1 MCYIGICGAT
11 RSGKTTLAKNIIQYL
26 KSDEKHLI
34 HLDDFFSLELLYEH
48 KNNWEI
54 PEVIEWRYLI
64 EDMENEKYTINY
76 LKKKYVVTEG
86 FLLFKKPLFYKF
98 NKSIF
103 IWVSKEESKKRRMET
118 KPVTEEYFENLVWPN
133 YLRNNY
139 HLAEMKRNKEKNLGG
154 DILVLDSTKET
165 AEEMS
170 DKAIKFIFNK
180 KEIKRDLKKEQE
192 LLDYIEQ
199 QYVPEKNNYLFIDI
213 QNFLLHE
220 QNMKK
225 HNMKG

>member
-1 MCYIGICGAT
+1 MGNKQCYIGICGAT

-76 LKKKYVVTEG
+76 LNKKYVLTEG
-86 FLLFKKPLFYKF
+86 FLLFKKPLFYRF
-98 NKSIF
+98 HKSIF

-118 KPVTEEYFENLVWPN
+118 KPVTEEYYENLVWPN

-139 HLAEMKRNKEKNLGG
+139 HLAEMKRKREKNLGG

-165 AEEMS
+165 TEEMF

-180 KEIKRDLKKEQE
+180 KDIKRDLKREQE
-192 LLDYIEQ
+192 LLDNIEQ
-199 QYVPEKNNYLFIDI
+199 QYNDLIKKEK
-213 QNFLLHE
+213 
-220 QNMKK
+220 
-225 HNMKG
+225 

>member
-1 MCYIGICGAT
+1 MGNKLCYIGICGAT

-199 QYVPEKNNYLFIDI
+199 QYNELIKKEK
-213 QNFLLHE
+213 
-220 QNMKK
+220 
-225 HNMKG
+225 

>member
-1 MCYIGICGAT
+1 MGNKLCYVGICGAT

-133 YLRNNY
+133 Y

-199 QYVPEKNNYLFIDI
+199 QYNELIKKEK
-213 QNFLLHE
+213 
-220 QNMKK
+220 
-225 HNMKG
+225 

>member
-1 MCYIGICGAT
+1 MGNKQCYIGICGAT
-11 RSGKTTLAKNIIQYL
+11 RSGKTTLAKSIIQYL

-64 EDMENEKYTINY
+64 EDMENEKYTIKY
-76 LKKKYVVTEG
+76 LNKKYIVTEG

-98 NKSIF
+98 HKSIF

-118 KPVTEEYFENLVWPN
+118 KPVTEEYFENFVWPN

-165 AEEMS
+165 AEEMF

-180 KEIKRDLKKEQE
+180 KNIKRDLKKEQE
-192 LLDYIEQ
+192 LLDNIEQ
-199 QYVPEKNNYLFIDI
+199 LYNELIKKENNL
-213 QNFLLHE
+213 
-220 QNMKK
+220 K
-225 HNMKG
+225 